1 MIHIALAVW
10 LHLSILPVFTP
21 IISGA
26 FTGHVK
32 ISDSPR
38 WHHMIETG
46 KFEPP
51 DGAMVRVSFIY

>member
-1 MIHIALAVW
+1 MIHITLAVW
-10 LHLSILPVFTP
+10 LHIFIFPVFPPT
-21 IISGA
+21 ISGA

-32 ISDSPR
+32 ISNRPR

-51 DGAMVRVSFIY
+51 DGAMVKVLFSY